1 MTPETALA
9 TGFSQW
15 LEEVAGGAQPLHKI
29 QQGRSLTPLGTSM
42 RVTKQSV
49 TWLGALQRGDP
60 LPGSARR
67 QAQSLTD
74 LRSAGLVTKGDPEQ
88 VSYFGEQVLD
98 AWRRLGVETGLD
110 EHEVV
115 RAAAWCR
122 TALQAGAE
130 DYQDYMRFWILLR
143 ELRPAADWFGDPGNL
158 VLVQYLHREDARG
171 YNPFLVLTGLRSG
184 FPPYSQW
191 QAWAQQMQTPAG
203 WETSR
208 LQRILGRVEGFRTRS
223 TGLRAYC
230 QAMEAVYL
238 AVDRPDALVRA
249 ASELATT

>member
-15 LEEVAGGAQPLHKI
+15 LEEVAGGARPAHRV
-29 QQGRSLTPLGTSM
+29 QQGRPLTPLGTSM
-42 RVTKQSV
+42 RVTKQNSA
-49 TWLGALQRGDP
+49 WLRAIQGGHNLGGDE
-60 LPGSARR
+60 
-67 QAQSLTD
+67 AQKIVD
-74 LRSAGLVTKGDPEQ
+74 LRFAGLLRSGNPARL
-88 VSYFGEQVLD
+88 SPLGEQLLD
-98 AWRRLGVETGLD
+98 AWHELGVDTDSD

-115 RAAAWCR
+115 RAAALCR
-122 TALQAGAE
+122 LALQAGLSS
-130 DYQDYMRFWILLR
+130 YQEYMRFWILLR
-143 ELRPAADWFGDPGNL
+143 ELRPAAVWFGDPGNL

-184 FPPYSQW
+184 FPPYGEW
-191 QAWAQQMQTPAG
+191 QAWAQQLPTPAG

-208 LQRILGRVEGFRTRS
+208 LQHILGRVEGFRTRS

-238 AVDRPDALVRA
+238 AVDRPGALVTT
-249 ASELATT
+249 ASDLATT